1 MDFIN
6 VGHLDGR
13 LGTGAVFVYLS
24 VYLVL
29 TPPQQNQHRLSL
41 ELFDFLVCE
50 SPIFL
55 ISSQATLLQHHFY
68 FNARYL
74 DLDSNLER
82 R

>member
-1 MDFIN
+1 MDSIN

-50 SPIFL
+50 PPIFL
-55 ISSQATLLQHHFY
+55 ISSQSYSSTLSFFILTRDIQT
-68 FNARYL
+68 
-74 DLDSNLER
+74 
-82 R
+82 